1 MVQEV
6 FGRHFKVRLK
16 YVNASAEFLK
26 KLKGV
31 TDPERKRKII
41 GRTFIDVFQRAATKI
56 GKAKFLAQGTLYPDV
71 IESVPIAGNPAAL
84 IKSHHNVGG
93 LPKKMKLKLVEPLKC
108 LFKDE
113 VRRLGEVLGLTEQIV
128 WRHPFPGPGL
138 AVRIT
143 GDITRERLD
152 LLRDADEIVL
162 EEIVANNLYRS
173 TSQVF
178 AVLLAGSLTQGA
190 PLHDWIQ
197 VLAGLAALAGHI
209 WPVWLGFKG
218 GKAVATGLGL
228 FLGLAWPV
236 GLACFGIFLTTLSV
250 FRIVSLSSVMA
261 AISLPLLMAAGT
273 DGTAKLVV
281 ALVAMALVVW
291 RHRSNLQ
298 RIKAGTEPRLGQKA

>member
-1 MVQEV
+1 MGLLSLLLGYLLGSIPSGYLAGRWCKGIDLRELGSGSTGATNVLRQVGKGPALVV
-6 FGRHFKVRLK
+6 FV
-16 YVNASAEFLK
+16 
-26 KLKGV
+26 
-31 TDPERKRKII
+31 
-41 GRTFIDVFQRAATKI
+41 IDV
-56 GKAKFLAQGTLYPDV
+56 AKGA
-71 IESVPIAGNPAAL
+71 I
-84 IKSHHNVGG
+84 
-93 LPKKMKLKLVEPLKC
+93 
-108 LFKDE
+108 
-113 VRRLGEVLGLTEQIV
+113 
-128 WRHPFPGPGL
+128 
-138 AVRIT
+138 
-143 GDITRERLD
+143 
-152 LLRDADEIVL
+152 
-162 EEIVANNLYRS
+162 
-173 TSQVF
+173 

-197 VLAGLAALAGHI
+197 VLAGLTALAGHI

-218 GKAVATGLGL
+218 GKAVATGLGM

-250 FRIVSLSSVMA
+250 FRIVSLSSVVA